1 MPPNGLQVYY
11 YSDNIIGLE
20 WNRSFTLFDNTE
32 NAPTLRYIVYGY
44 FNDSVTYSGQ
54 DEYFYKNE
62 TTLLM
67 HEIFTNHLH
76 VRPCG
81 PYTVS
86 FSVSAKFDEVGEGN
100 MTDPEKITIL
110 PEKSTK
116 TCEYNNRHVRHTS
129 FHVVLGI
136 TIGASSLIVAL
147 IVITCFIVAICI
159 IIRLQTVTK
168 VVTDSEDN
176 QSSISTD
183 NEDALKISYYETVD
197 ELTSTEIQ
205 LSVVKMNPLSSSVY
219 ETIHEVIS
227 REDDVKMDPNC
238 TYNTGKVASRDDGM
252 KVDPNCA
259 HETSTIDKVAS
270 RDEDV
275 KMDPNCAY
283 VTTRKATSRDDGV
296 RMDPNCAY
304 GTAND
309 NVMHITCTDSH
320 VHSLKV

>member
-32 NAPTLRYIVYGY
+32 NAPILRYIVYGY

-67 HEIFTNHLH
+67 HEISADYLLVKHCL
-76 VRPCG
+76 
-81 PYTVS
+81 YTAS

-100 MTDPEKITIL
+100 MTDPEKITNL

-116 TCEYNNRHVRHTS
+116 TCGYHVHHTS
-129 FHVVLGI
+129 FHVVFGI
-136 TIGASSLIVAL
+136 IVATSSLIVVL
-147 IVITCFIVAICI
+147 IVITCIIVAICI
-159 IIRLQTVTK
+159 VVRLHTTTK
-168 VVTDSEDN
+168 DSVDN
-176 QSSISTD
+176 QSISISTD
-183 NEDALKISYYETVD
+183 TLKISNYETVD
-197 ELTSTEIQ
+197 NSELTSTEIQ
-205 LSVVKMNPLSSSVY
+205 LGVKMNPLSSSVY

-227 REDDVKMDPNC
+227 REDDVKMDSNC
-238 TYNTGKVASRDDGM
+238 AYITGRVASGDDGM
-252 KVDPNCA
+252 KMDPNCA
-259 HETSTIDKVAS
+259 YETTRKAISS
-270 RDEDV
+270 DEDV

-283 VTTRKATSRDDGV
+283 VTTRKVTSRDDGV